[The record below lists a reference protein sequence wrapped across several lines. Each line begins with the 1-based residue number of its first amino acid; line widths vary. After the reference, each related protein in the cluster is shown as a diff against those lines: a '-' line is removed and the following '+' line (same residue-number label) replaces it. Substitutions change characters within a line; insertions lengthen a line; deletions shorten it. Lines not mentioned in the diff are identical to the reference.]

1 MKARGRM
8 NHTLGPTA
16 LIHFT
21 RHKCH
26 GHITNTKAQQMHNN
40 EYRYIFV
47 LPPDV
52 AVAVLGGW
60 VELASGGSNDH
71 LIQKCASTRIAKM
84 IMNK

>member
-26 GHITNTKAQQMHNN
+26 GQEFTLAHITNTNAQQTHNN
-40 EYRYIFV
+40 EYRYRTILSV
-47 LPPDV
+47 NLKQQGRCIKYVMARVTDDKSK
-52 AVAVLGGW
+52 L
-60 VELASGGSNDH
+60 LYK
-71 LIQKCASTRIAKM
+71 Q
-84 IMNK
+84 

>member
-26 GHITNTKAQQMHNN
+26 GQEFTLAHITNTNAQQTHNN
-40 EYRYIFV
+40 EYRYTIPRICYH
-47 LPPDV
+47 LPP
-52 AVAVLGGW
+52 AVSAEAAV
-60 VELASGGSNDH
+60 
-71 LIQKCASTRIAKM
+71 RIGFLECERGFRESET
-84 IMNK
+84 N